1 MILEKLQEHHDFP
14 AMSNT
19 VEIINKFEISE
30 DVSVSEFANIVL
42 KDYALTSKVLKLVNS
57 VSYSQFGEVTTISR
71 AIVLLGFENIKN
83 LALTLML
90 FDHFQKNSSNAEHM
104 DTMVKSFYS
113 GILAQRFRRICL
125 LPIRKKRLSVLFSTP
140 SARCWCPLLCLIK

>member
-1 MILEKLQEHHDFP
+1 MGENSETTKDMILEKLQEHHDFP

-19 VEIINKFEISE
+19 IEIMNKFETSE

-90 FDHFQKNSSNAEHM
+90 FGYFQK
-104 DTMVKSFYS
+104 K
-113 GILAQRFRRICL
+113 I
-125 LPIRKKRLSVLFSTP
+125 
-140 SARCWCPLLCLIK
+140 W